1 MLLEIHGTCAKGIAL
16 ADVIGHNKIL
26 IFPSKAGD
34 VEYRP

>member
-1 MLLEIHGTCAKGIAL
+1 MLLEICGTCAKRIAKS
-16 ADVIGHNKIL
+16 IGHNKIL